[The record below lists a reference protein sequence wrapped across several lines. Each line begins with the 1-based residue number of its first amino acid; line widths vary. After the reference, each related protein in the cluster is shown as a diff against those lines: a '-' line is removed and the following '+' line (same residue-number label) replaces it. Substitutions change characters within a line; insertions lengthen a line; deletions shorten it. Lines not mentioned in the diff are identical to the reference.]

1 MLQFFIHQKWILY
14 WKRSFFLLCHS
25 CMIDIFGSF
34 CVKKYFCTYVFYEKV
49 LYFCK
54 ILHIFLSN
62 SQPILSICTIIF
74 ISIFITWPFG
84 MFDIEKGSKLILNKI
99 SLDHSLIGCIEYVS
113 FVPLRNFILPLDR
126 SSITV
131 KIVCASTSCQV

>member
-1 MLQFFIHQKWILY
+1 MLQFYIHQKWILY
-14 WKRSFFLLCHS
+14 WKVFFLLCHS
-25 CMIDIFGSF
+25 CMVDIFGSF
-34 CVKKYFCTYVFYEKV
+34 CVKNIFAPLCFMRKYYIFVKYCTFFYLIANQFCRFV
-49 LYFCK
+49 LLFS
-54 ILHIFLSN
+54 FL
-62 SQPILSICTIIF
+62 F
-74 ISIFITWPFG
+74 FITWPFG
-84 MFDIEKGSKLILNKI
+84 MFDIEKDSKLILNKI